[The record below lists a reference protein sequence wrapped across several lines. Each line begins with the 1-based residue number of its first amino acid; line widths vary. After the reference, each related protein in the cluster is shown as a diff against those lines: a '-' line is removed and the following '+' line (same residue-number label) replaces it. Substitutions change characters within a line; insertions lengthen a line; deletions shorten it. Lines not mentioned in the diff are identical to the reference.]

1 MRLVED
7 DETQRSIEKNE
18 PEEGEIKMPGTSKMK
33 TLDSWVYSKPNIL
46 ENGRVTHL
54 DPVEPT
60 DLPEGEEFDPEAA
73 KKAIEEAD
81 PFEPR
86 LKPLSSDRKIKV
98 SRQ

>member
-1 MRLVED
+1 
-7 DETQRSIEKNE
+7 
-18 PEEGEIKMPGTSKMK
+18 MPATGQMK
-33 TLDSWVYSKPNIL
+33 SLGMWVYSKPNIL
-46 ENGRVTHL
+46 DNGRITHL

-60 DLPEGEEFDPEAA
+60 DLPDGEEFDPEAA

-86 LKPLSSDRKIKV
+86 LKPLSMDRRIKV